1 LFTVDGQPSPL
12 ANALTDADRRVRFA
26 ALRAIIALDPPSPFP
41 GSSRVPEAVAWF
53 AGSTGE
59 RRAIVAMPTNVMATD
74 VAGMLAAHEFEAD
87 AINSGRE
94 AIDRARELAD
104 LEMIFVD
111 MDIAGPDIR
120 QVLYELR
127 TAPETGEAPIALLAA
142 DGRLPAAK
150 RLASEHERVIAIPR
164 PHTTEVLARSVTALE
179 KRAAQDTV
187 AAGQRAS
194 QAVQALTWLAKLLA
208 SDRTFYDL
216 HHTAPTIEA
225 ALYRPDAAKP
235 AIAAL
240 SQLGTPE
247 SQQLLVDLASERAVP
262 IAARVQAAEGFGTS
276 VAKFGV
282 LLTTAEILSQYDR
295 YNASA
300 TADADTQQVLS
311 TLLDAIESRPGDS
324 GTN

>member
-1 LFTVDGQPSPL
+1 LQ
-12 ANALTDADRRVRFA
+12 
-26 ALRAIIALDPPSPFP
+26 AIMALDPPSPFP
-41 GSSRVPEAVAWF
+41 GSSRVPEALAWF

-59 RRAIVAMPTNVMATD
+59 RRAIVAMPTNLMATD
-74 VAGMLAAHEFEAD
+74 VAGMLAAHGFEAD
-87 AINSGRE
+87 ATNTGRE
-94 AIDRARELAD
+94 TIDRARELAD

-111 MDIAGPDIR
+111 MGIAGPDIR

-127 TAPETGEAPIALLAA
+127 TAPETGEVPIALLAA
-142 DGRLPAAK
+142 DGRLSAAK
-150 RLASEHERVIAIPR
+150 RLAGEHERVIAIPR
-164 PHTTEVLARSVTALE
+164 PHTTEVLGRSVTALD
-179 KRAAQDTV
+179 KLAAQDTV

-208 SDRTFYDL
+208 SDQSFYDL
-216 HHTAPTIEA
+216 HHTAQTIEA
-225 ALYRPDAAKP
+225 ALYRPDAAKL
-235 AIAAL
+235 AVAAL

-247 SQQLLVDLASERAVP
+247 SQQLLVDFASERAVP
-262 IAARVQAAEGFGTS
+262 IDARTQAADAFRAS

-282 LLTTAEILSQYDR
+282 LLTTDEILTQYAR

-300 TADADTQQVLS
+300 AADSQTQQVLS